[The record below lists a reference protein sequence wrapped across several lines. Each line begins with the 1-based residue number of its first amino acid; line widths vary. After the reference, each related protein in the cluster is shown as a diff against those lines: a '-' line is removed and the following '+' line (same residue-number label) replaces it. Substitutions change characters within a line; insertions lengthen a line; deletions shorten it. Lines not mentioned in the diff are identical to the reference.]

1 MKVKVKV
8 KKIDNNQDNEK
19 YILTKPNLDAV
30 CVDIED
36 IAGVTFTSL
45 NKWMCTLKDNTLI
58 ELSSK
63 CGKELYTKLTTL
75 KVEDKYKDI
84 NILI

>member
-1 MKVKVKV
+1 MKVKV

-19 YILTKPNLDAV
+19 YILTKPNLDTIY
-30 CVDIED
+30 VDIED
-36 IAGVTFTSL
+36 ITGITFTTL
-45 NKWMCTLKDNTLI
+45 NKWMCRLKDNTLI

-63 CGKELYTKLTTL
+63 CGKELYTKLTTP

>member
-1 MKVKVKV
+1 MKVKKM
-8 KKIDNNQDNEK
+8 DNNQNEK

-30 CVDIED
+30 CVNIED
-36 IAGVTFTSL
+36 IAGVTFTSP
-45 NKWMCTLKDNTLI
+45 NKWMCTLKDNTVI

-75 KVEDKYKDI
+75 KVEDEYKDI
-84 NILI
+84 GIF

>member
-1 MKVKVKV
+1 MKMKV
-8 KKIDNNQDNEK
+8 KKIDNNQNEK

-36 IAGVTFTSL
+36 IAGITFISF
-45 NKWMCTLKDNTLI
+45 NKWMCRLKDNTMI

-63 CGKELYTKLTTL
+63 CGKELYTKLTTP
-75 KVEDKYKDI
+75 KVEDEYEDI
-84 NILI
+84 RIF